1 MPELPPSVWVA
12 TSARLQSLAADLA
25 RQPRLAV
32 DTESNSLHAYREQV
46 CLIQFSTPDTDY
58 LVDPLI
64 LADLSPL
71 APIFANPKIEKVFH
85 AAEYDLIGLQRDFGF
100 EIVNLF
106 DTMQSARLLGY
117 QQVGLDAL
125 LGLKFGLKVDK
136 RFQKA
141 DWGQRPLPPNQLNY
155 ARLDTHHL
163 LPLRGLLQVEL
174 EAAGRWDLAREE
186 FVRLAQSTGNGRTE
200 PSPRALSR
208 SGPTWQ
214 RVANTQTFTDRQR
227 AILKE
232 LCDWREIAASRMD
245 RPTFKVVDDK
255 RLTAIALTAPESTRA
270 LDEFLTPHQAHRFG
284 TEILRAVSR
293 GRKASPVERP
303 RTARP
308 NGAFLRRM
316 DLLNQWRKQSAR
328 KLHIESDLILPRGWM
343 HAIAEKN
350 PQTIEELAALMPDSP
365 WRLENFGVEIL
376 KTIAPKSRKAGE

>member
-1 MPELPPSVWVA
+1 MPELPPPVWVA
-12 TSARLQSLAADLA
+12 TSARLQSLVADLA

-71 APIFANPKIEKVFH
+71 APIFSDPKIEKVFH
-85 AAEYDLIGLQRDFGF
+85 AVEYDLVGLKRDFGF
-100 EIVNLF
+100 EIVSLF
-106 DTMQSARLLGY
+106 DTMQSARILGY
-117 QQVGLDAL
+117 PQVGLDAL

-141 DWGQRPLPPNQLNY
+141 DWGQRPLPPDRLNY
-155 ARLDTHHL
+155 ARLDTRHL
-163 LPLRGLLQVEL
+163 LPLRDLLQVEL

-186 FVRLAQSTGNGRTE
+186 FIRLAQPNGNGRPE
-200 PSPRALSR
+200 ASPRALSR
-208 SGPTWQ
+208 AEAWQ
-214 RVANTQTFTDRQR
+214 RVANTQKFTGPQL
-227 AILKE
+227 AVLKE

-245 RPTFKVVDDK
+245 RPPFKVVDDK

-270 LDEFLTPHQAHRFG
+270 LDEFLTPHQARRFG
-284 TEILRAVSR
+284 TEILRAVAR
-293 GRKASPVERP
+293 GRRAAPLERP
-303 RTARP
+303 CTARP
-308 NGAFLRRM
+308 NGAFLLRM
-316 DLLNQWRKQSAR
+316 DLLNQWRKHSAQ

-350 PQTIEELAALMPDSP
+350 PQTVEELAALMPASP
-365 WRLENFGVEIL
+365 WRLEKFGEEIL
-376 KTIAPKSRKAGE
+376 KTIAPKIRKTGD